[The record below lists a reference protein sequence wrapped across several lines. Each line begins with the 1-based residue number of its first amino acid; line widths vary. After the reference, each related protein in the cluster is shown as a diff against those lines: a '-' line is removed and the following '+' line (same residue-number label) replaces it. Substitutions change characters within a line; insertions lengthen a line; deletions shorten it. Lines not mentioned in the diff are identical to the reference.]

1 MFSTTPRSTR
11 RVRVISAAVAAGAM
25 IVAFGFTAS
34 SASAVDGGPTNSVA
48 PVITGDLH
56 VGGTVS
62 VSSGVWG
69 GDASTP
75 YTYTYSWFDEQTLD
89 QLSDQQTYTI
99 DPSEAGHELQ
109 AQVTA
114 IDTDGDSASVDV
126 NSTDV
131 PNLDFSNVS
140 APVLTGGTVV
150 GDTLTG
156 TNGTWSKGGLTF
168 TYDWGIGYGNSGDEL
183 DPPDNTNS
191 HVVTN
196 DDFDGT
202 LALSVTATDTSGSV
216 QVSGFADSVTIPAP
230 PVADDSGLVAQN
242 EGGVTGSQTTT
253 DATVVIPDSVQN
265 LALTTGANVG
275 DTLYVYG
282 YSTATPIGFFTVSA
296 THTIIVPLGSLSK
309 GLHKIA
315 IINSSGQL
323 VGWLSVTAG
332 GGLASTGVNVN
343 APLELGAAGLLI
355 LLGLL
360 SVIFVTRSRRKDAA
374 L

>member
-1 MFSTTPRSTR
+1 MFSTTRGATR
-11 RVRVISAAVAAGAM
+11 RVRIISAAVAAGAM
-25 IVAFGFTAS
+25 IAAFSFTAS
-34 SASAVDGGPTNSVA
+34 SASAIDGGPTNTTA
-48 PVITGDLH
+48 PIISGDLH

-62 VSSGVWG
+62 VSQGVWG
-69 GDASTP
+69 DDASTP
-75 YTYTYSWFDEQTLD
+75 YTYTYSWTDEESGD
-89 QLSDQQTYTI
+89 DLSDSQTYTI
-99 DPSEAGHELQ
+99 DPSEAGHQLQ
-109 AQVTA
+109 AHVVATDA
-114 IDTDGDSASVDV
+114 DGDSAQVDV

-131 PNLDFSNVS
+131 PNVDFSNIS

-156 TNGTWSKGGLTF
+156 TNGTWSAGGLTF
-168 TYDWGIGYGNSGDEL
+168 SYDWGIGYGQSGDEL

-202 LALSVTATDTSGSV
+202 LALSVTASDASGSL

-230 PVADDSGLVAQN
+230 PVADDSGLTAAN
-242 EGGVTGSQTTT
+242 EGGVTGSQTKT
-253 DATVVIPDSVQN
+253 DATVVIPASIEI
-265 LALTTGANVG
+265 LAATTGANVG

-282 YSTATPIGFFTVSA
+282 YSTATPIGFFSVSA
-296 THTIIVPLGSLSK
+296 DHTIVVPLGSLSK
-309 GLHKIA
+309 GLHKLA
-315 IINSSGQL
+315 IVNSSGQL

-360 SVIFVTRSRRKDAA
+360 SVVFVTRQRRKNEAH
-374 L
+374 